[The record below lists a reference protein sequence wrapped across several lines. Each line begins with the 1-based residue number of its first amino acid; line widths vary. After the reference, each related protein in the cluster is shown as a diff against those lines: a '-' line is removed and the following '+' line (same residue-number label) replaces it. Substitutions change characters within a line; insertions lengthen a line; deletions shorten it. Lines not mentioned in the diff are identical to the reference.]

1 MNAPAVGLRLQ
12 PREAS
17 LIASRITVP
26 PLLLRVVAFALLSVF
41 ATAHWVALVDP
52 APFRRALA
60 VSALG
65 CAVGVLIALS
75 GELPRPAGLILRL
88 LLVLGALVLSLAAV
102 GISLR
107 LMWPTRWDTLSDRIS
122 GGLNAAGAVSSWPY
136 GGPNRWLR
144 LTTLAG
150 APLAVTVAAA
160 LAFWPRRSRPWDA
173 RTLGIAAMVLLVA
186 LYGVAVAARPFGAQ
200 GLRGVGLLAGIAA
213 WLWLPRLHGRE
224 AAGAAVALAVAA
236 LFGLTFMKPVASDQP
251 WVDYRQ
257 WSWTLPKEKTVAFD
271 WTHKYG
277 PLEWPRKGTTLLLVK
292 AKQAHYWKA
301 ENLDSFDGR
310 RWTNGG
316 TRDTAGAAEDVIDPR
331 RAWNET
337 IEFTVRGLA
346 SQVIVGAGTLKG
358 VKGDGLETVPLSDAT
373 YVSSG
378 PLQSGDTYTVSAYIP
393 DPSAREMRA
402 APAPPLRMQ
411 RYTALDLVGTPGLQ
425 APLRHSSP
433 LTGDRAAFTR
443 LVRESPYS
451 RVYRLAKGIAAG
463 ATTDY
468 DVVKR
473 IDAYLEKNY
482 AYSENVPSHLYPL
495 NSFLFQD
502 KRGYCQQFS
511 GAAALMLRMLGI
523 PTRVASGFTPGTLN
537 KDTHEYVVQ
546 DLDAHSWIE
555 VWFSGI
561 GWVPF
566 DPTPALAPAQ
576 SQSAAA
582 AAASAARGDARDR
595 LPRQS
600 LDRLLGTRPDGSVTL
615 PDENTGKSLPWGPI
629 LLGLSGGLLGLS
641 ALIVWWRARRRART
655 ACLPPCGD
663 ADVDG
668 LIRLMARLG
677 LEVRPGT
684 TLFELESRLATV
696 GGPDAARYAR
706 RLRERRF
713 GAGGRPAPGR
723 DERRRARRAL
733 ADGVRATRLARIRL
747 ALPDNPLQRR

>member
-17 LIASRITVP
+17 LVASRITVP
-26 PLLLRVVAFALLSVF
+26 PLLLRAVAFALLSVF

-65 CAVGVLIALS
+65 CATGVLIALS
-75 GELPRPAGLILRL
+75 GRLPRPAGLVLR
-88 LLVLGALVLSLAAV
+88 VLIVVGALVLSLAAV
-102 GISLR
+102 EISLR
-107 LMWPTRWDTLSDRIS
+107 LMWPTRWHTLSDRIS
-122 GGLNAAGAVSSWPY
+122 GGLNAAGSVSSWPY

-150 APLAVTVAAA
+150 APLVVTVAAA

-200 GLRGVGLLAGIAA
+200 GLRGVGLLAGMAA
-213 WLWLPRLHGRE
+213 WLWLPRLRGRE
-224 AAGAAVALAVAA
+224 AAGAATALAVAA
-236 LFGLTFMKPVASDQP
+236 LFGLAFMQPVASDQP
-251 WVDYRQ
+251 WVDYRH

-301 ENLDSFDGR
+301 ENLDRFDGR

-316 TRDTAGAAEDVIDPR
+316 RRGSFPGADDVLGRKD
-331 RAWNET
+331 WTET

-346 SQVIVGAGTLKG
+346 SQLVVGAGTVIDVTDSDIG
-358 VKGDGLETVPLSDAT
+358 ETIPLSDAT
-373 YVSSG
+373 YVTSG
-378 PLQSGDTYTVSAYIP
+378 GLQPGDTYKARVYVP
-393 DPSAREMRA
+393 DPSARAMREA
-402 APAPPLRMQ
+402 AAPPLRMQ
-411 RYTALDLVGTPGLQ
+411 RYTELDLPGGPGIQ
-425 APLRHSSP
+425 APLRQSSP
-433 LTGDRAAFTR
+433 LTGDRAAYER
-443 LVRESPYS
+443 LVRESSYL
-451 RVYRLAKGIAAG
+451 RVYKLAQRIAAG

-482 AYSENVPSHLYPL
+482 GYSEDVPSHLYPL
-495 NSFLFQD
+495 SSFLFQD

-537 KDTHEYVVQ
+537 KDTHEYVVT

-600 LDRLLGTRPDGSVTL
+600 LDRLLGTRPDASLTL
-615 PDENTGKSLPWGPI
+615 PDENSGRSIPWGPI
-629 LLGLSGGLLGLS
+629 LLGFAGGLLGLS
-641 ALIVWWRARRRART
+641 ALLVWWRARRRGRP

-663 ADVDG
+663 AEVDG

-684 TLFELESRLATV
+684 TLFEIENRLATV
-696 GGPDAARYAR
+696 GGPEAAGYAR

-713 GAGGRPAPGR
+713 GPEGRPTPGR

-733 ADGVRATRLARIRL
+733 AEGIRATRLARIRL
-747 ALPDNPLQRR
+747 ALPDNPLKRR